1 MEERSANVVEDSGLL
16 RDGQSNVSGFDGRE
30 AMGIE
35 VRSVCTLLQVFDM
48 PASVRFYRDVLGFVR
63 SPVNCSRAY
72 RPERNGSNVQNNRIE
87 STFGLTEIF
96 AKPEVAPSA
105 ITTHY
110 FSHGPGCATKLY

>member
-1 MEERSANVVEDSGLL
+1 MEERSANVVADSG

-63 SPVNCSRAY
+63 SPANCSRAY